1 MKPGRARRRR
11 PERERPLF
19 VQNLAGMFRTTGD
32 GRILEANEAFA
43 HTLGHAAP
51 AELLGRRLREFYVE
65 PARWDCL
72 LAGLR
77 VARTVPNLEVALRRS
92 NHRVVW
98 ALMSVVREGEDPSA
112 GLEGYVVDISARK
125 RADDLLRETEALRS
139 VAALATAAA
148 HEINNSL
155 NVLKGNLQLLA
166 PRVDGELAAAHL
178 VPALDAAKA
187 IEEIVR
193 RMNAIMRLELAEPS
207 ATLPEM
213 LDLRKC
219 SAAPSASGADASIT
233 G

>member
-1 MKPGRARRRR
+1 
-11 PERERPLF
+11 
-19 VQNLAGMFRTTGD
+19 
-32 GRILEANEAFA
+32 
-43 HTLGHAAP
+43 
-51 AELLGRRLREFYVE
+51 
-65 PARWDCL
+65 
-72 LAGLR
+72 